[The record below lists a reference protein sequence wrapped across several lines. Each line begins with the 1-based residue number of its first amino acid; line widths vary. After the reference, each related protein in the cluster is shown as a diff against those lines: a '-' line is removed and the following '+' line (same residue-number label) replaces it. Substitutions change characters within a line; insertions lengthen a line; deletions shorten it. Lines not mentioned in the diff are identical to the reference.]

1 MNLVPL
7 EAQLLILAVL
17 FYIYDS
23 SVLLFSNEGVIT
35 PSWKNWSAQ
44 TNLKGIPP
52 NIRYIVWVV

>member
-44 TNLKGIPP
+44 TNPQWTHTL
-52 NIRYIVWVV
+52 NIHRM